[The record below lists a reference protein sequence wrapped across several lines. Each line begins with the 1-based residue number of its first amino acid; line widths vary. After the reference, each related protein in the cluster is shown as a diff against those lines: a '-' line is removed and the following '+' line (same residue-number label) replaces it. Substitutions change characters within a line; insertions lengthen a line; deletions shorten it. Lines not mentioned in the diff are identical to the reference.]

1 MKQVAKTV
9 MLVFAIITM
18 VLGAILMTGW
28 TIILLMDIAL
38 KQTFPGTTMNP
49 ESVVSFYVLL
59 TVGIILI
66 AVSIL
71 LFVLRAKRKD

>member
-1 MKQVAKTV
+1 

>member
-1 MKQVAKTV
+1 VAKTV